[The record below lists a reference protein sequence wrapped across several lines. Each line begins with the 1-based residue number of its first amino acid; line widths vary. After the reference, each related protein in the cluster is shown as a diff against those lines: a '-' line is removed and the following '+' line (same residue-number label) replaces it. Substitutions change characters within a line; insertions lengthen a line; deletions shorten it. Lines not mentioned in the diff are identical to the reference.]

1 MPLLKAWPTA
11 SLNVGACEVGWL
23 LRFGQRGSGFAL
35 VQKHTN
41 WPAGVVHEDVLARA
55 KIACGFLLES
65 KIGV

>member
-11 SLNVGACEVGWL
+11 SLNVGAREVGWL
-23 LRFGQRGSGFAL
+23 LSFGQRGSVFAL

-41 WPAGVVHEDVLARA
+41 SPARVVHEDMLACA
-55 KIACGFLLES
+55 KTACGFLLES